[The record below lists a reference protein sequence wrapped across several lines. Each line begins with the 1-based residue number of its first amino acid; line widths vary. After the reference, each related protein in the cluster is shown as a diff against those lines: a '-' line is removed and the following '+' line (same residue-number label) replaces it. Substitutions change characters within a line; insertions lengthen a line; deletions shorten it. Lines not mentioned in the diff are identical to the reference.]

1 MGRDDPTS
9 FTIHELR
16 AVRGR
21 YRVVVDAGPGFR
33 TTALKING
41 AHAGVFQ
48 PFPKTGCEDEAEL
61 KLIAEEEVEDE
72 ASIIVLGEELWK
84 PGETR
89 AFIEAVVQFFPA
101 RRCSPWKSWRPRAL
115 TAAPSTW
122 CCSWT
127 RQVPWGR
134 TWRRRRRR

>member
-1 MGRDDPTS
+1 M
-9 FTIHELR
+9 
-16 AVRGR
+16 
-21 YRVVVDAGPGFR
+21 VDAGPGFR

-101 RRCSPWKSWRPRAL
+101 PSLQPVEVVEASRAYSRAIDVVL
-115 TAAPSTW
+115 VLDATGSMGPYLAAA
-122 CCSWT
+122 
-127 RQVPWGR
+127 QEALK
-134 TWRRRRRR
+134 